1 MKCIVYQNVKDYNP
15 MKKRKALILF
25 DDLIA
30 GMKANKKLSP
40 RVTEFFLRERK
51 LNILLV
57 FISQYYLKVSK
68 SMRLNSRH
76 YFIIEIPNKKE
87 LWQIVLNHSFDLEFK
102 DCLWVWKDYTKKPF
116 SFLVNDTTL
125 MPDNTLRLKKELL

>member
-1 MKCIVYQNVKDYNP
+1 
-15 MKKRKALILF
+15 MKKRKALIVF
-25 DDLIA
+25 DDVIA
-30 GMKANKKLSP
+30 RMKANKKLSP

-57 FISQYYLKVSK
+57 FISQYYFKLSK
-68 SMRLNSRH
+68 SMRLHSRH

-87 LWQIVLNHSFDLEFK
+87 LWQRVLNHSFDLEFK
-102 DCLWVWKDYTKKPF
+102 DYLWVWKDYTKKPF

-125 MPDNTLRLKKELL
+125 MPDNTLRLNRELL

>member
-1 MKCIVYQNVKDYNP
+1 MSMILLNKIINYLLTEGKRQELIKLKKQKTFIDYSQTTDDVYENVKDYNP
-15 MKKRKALILF
+15 MKKRKVLILF
-25 DDLIA
+25 DDIIA

-76 YFIIEIPNKKE
+76 YFIIEIPKKRA
-87 LWQIVLNHSFDLEFK
+87 LTNSTKSF
-102 DCLWVWKDYTKKPF
+102 V
-116 SFLVNDTTL
+116 
-125 MPDNTLRLKKELL
+125 

>member
-1 MKCIVYQNVKDYNP
+1 MYENVKDYNP
-15 MKKRKALILF
+15 MKKRKVLILF
-25 DDLIA
+25 DDIIA

-76 YFIIEIPNKKE
+76 YFIIEIPKKRA
-87 LWQIVLNHSFDLEFK
+87 LTNSTKSF
-102 DCLWVWKDYTKKPF
+102 V
-116 SFLVNDTTL
+116 
-125 MPDNTLRLKKELL
+125 

>member
-1 MKCIVYQNVKDYNP
+1 

-51 LNILLV
+51 LFAYFYFTIL
-57 FISQYYLKVSK
+57 F
-68 SMRLNSRH
+68 
-76 YFIIEIPNKKE
+76 EI
-87 LWQIVLNHSFDLEFK
+87 V
-102 DCLWVWKDYTKKPF
+102 
-116 SFLVNDTTL
+116 
-125 MPDNTLRLKKELL
+125 

>member
-1 MKCIVYQNVKDYNP
+1 MSMILLNKIINYLLTEGKRQELIKLKKQKTFIDYSQTTDDVYENVKDYNP
-15 MKKRKALILF
+15 MKKRKVLIVF
-25 DDLIA
+25 DDIIA

-76 YFIIEIPNKKE
+76 YFIIEIPKKRA
-87 LWQIVLNHSFDLEFK
+87 LTNSIKSF
-102 DCLWVWKDYTKKPF
+102 V
-116 SFLVNDTTL
+116 
-125 MPDNTLRLKKELL
+125 

>member
-1 MKCIVYQNVKDYNP
+1 MSMILLNKIINYLLTEEKKQELIKLKNQKAFIDYSQTIDDVYQNVKDYNP

-51 LNILLV
+51 LFAYFYFTIL
-57 FISQYYLKVSK
+57 F
-68 SMRLNSRH
+68 
-76 YFIIEIPNKKE
+76 
-87 LWQIVLNHSFDLEFK
+87 QIV
-102 DCLWVWKDYTKKPF
+102 
-116 SFLVNDTTL
+116 
-125 MPDNTLRLKKELL
+125 

>member
-51 LNILLV
+51 LFAYFYFTIL
-57 FISQYYLKVSK
+57 F
-68 SMRLNSRH
+68 
-76 YFIIEIPNKKE
+76 EI
-87 LWQIVLNHSFDLEFK
+87 V
-102 DCLWVWKDYTKKPF
+102 
-116 SFLVNDTTL
+116 
-125 MPDNTLRLKKELL
+125 

>member
-1 MKCIVYQNVKDYNP
+1 MIIHKQLMKCIVYQNVKDYNP

-51 LNILLV
+51 LFAYFYFTIL
-57 FISQYYLKVSK
+57 F
-68 SMRLNSRH
+68 
-76 YFIIEIPNKKE
+76 EI
-87 LWQIVLNHSFDLEFK
+87 V
-102 DCLWVWKDYTKKPF
+102 
-116 SFLVNDTTL
+116 
-125 MPDNTLRLKKELL
+125 

>member
-1 MKCIVYQNVKDYNP
+1 MSMILLNKIINYLLTEEKKQELIKLKNQKAFIDYSQTIDDVYQNVKDYNP

-57 FISQYYLKVSK
+57 FISQYYFKLSK
-68 SMRLNSRH
+68 SMRLHSRH

-87 LWQIVLNHSFDLEFK
+87 L
-102 DCLWVWKDYTKKPF
+102 
-116 SFLVNDTTL
+116 
-125 MPDNTLRLKKELL
+125 

>member
-1 MKCIVYQNVKDYNP
+1 
-15 MKKRKALILF
+15 MKKRKALIVF
-25 DDLIA
+25 DDVIA
-30 GMKANKKLSP
+30 RMKANKKLSP

-57 FISQYYLKVSK
+57 FISQYYFKLSK
-68 SMRLNSRH
+68 SMRLHSRH

-87 LWQIVLNHSFDLEFK
+87 LWQRVLNHSFDLEFK
-102 DCLWVWKDYTKKPF
+102 DYLWVWKDYTKKPF

-125 MPDNTLRLKKELL
+125 MPDNTLRLKRELL

>member
-1 MKCIVYQNVKDYNP
+1 MSMILLNKIINYLLTEGKSQELIKLKNQKAFIDYSQTTDDVYENVKDYNP
-15 MKKRKALILF
+15 MKKRKVLIVF
-25 DDLIA
+25 DDIIA

-40 RVTEFFLRERK
+40 RVTEFSLRERK

-76 YFIIEIPNKKE
+76 YFIIEIPKKRA
-87 LWQIVLNHSFDLEFK
+87 LTNSIKSF
-102 DCLWVWKDYTKKPF
+102 V
-116 SFLVNDTTL
+116 
-125 MPDNTLRLKKELL
+125 

>member
-1 MKCIVYQNVKDYNP
+1 MSMILLNKIINYLLTEGKRQELIKLKKQKTFIDYSQTTDDVYENVKDYNP
-15 MKKRKALILF
+15 MKKRKVLIVF
-25 DDLIA
+25 DDIIA

-76 YFIIEIPNKKE
+76 YFIIEIPKKRA
-87 LWQIVLNHSFDLEFK
+87 LTNSTKSF
-102 DCLWVWKDYTKKPF
+102 V
-116 SFLVNDTTL
+116 
-125 MPDNTLRLKKELL
+125 